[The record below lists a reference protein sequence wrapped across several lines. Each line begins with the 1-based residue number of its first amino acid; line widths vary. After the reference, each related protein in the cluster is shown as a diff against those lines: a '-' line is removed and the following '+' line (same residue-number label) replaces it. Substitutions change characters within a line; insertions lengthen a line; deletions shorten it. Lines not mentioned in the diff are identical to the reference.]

1 MGNSIKA
8 QLSVATSLLG
18 VSRGGIIL
26 FVVVLVS
33 IASIWFLISWK
44 RNGGHIEP
52 LSQDEI
58 DRHLARRERRNK
70 EYKSDTK
77 KYTKAEKQGV
87 LVLKKHK
94 GEDDEQ

>member
-1 MGNSIKA
+1 MGNCIKA
-8 QLSVATSLLG
+8 YLSVATSLMG

-26 FVVVLVS
+26 LVVVLVS
-33 IASIWFLISWK
+33 IASIWFFISWK

-58 DRHLARRERRNK
+58 DRHLARKERRNK
-70 EYKSDTK
+70 QYKSEANKPSK
-77 KYTKAEKQGV
+77 KETGV

-94 GEDDEQ
+94 GEDDER